1 MKEIWKN
8 IRKNEVYTLLYKR
21 SLTPSLP
28 DTFVAGQNVEGSI
41 ICLHVCLKTWLLP
54 PPKVICKY

>member
-41 ICLHVCLKTWLLP
+41 ICLQSWLLP
-54 PPKVICKY
+54 SPKVICKY